1 MPLNPQTPIFSY
13 SNAHLEAFFKLTG
26 TTPLGVVSAPQPSA
40 FSQECFVSTALYEPF
55 TLPYL
60 LINPPP
66 FDLRTNISL
75 LTPLS
80 NAPHLLV
87 VRAAIEL
94 LDELPDSIHRLT
106 LA

>member
-1 MPLNPQTPIFSY
+1 M
-13 SNAHLEAFFKLTG
+13 
-26 TTPLGVVSAPQPSA
+26 PQPSA

-94 LDELPDSIHRLT
+94 LDELPDSINRPT
-106 LA
+106 LALAILVE